1 MIVRRESTIIDYN
14 APFDQGLRAG
24 LRRYSCLIN
33 LLLLQVQDAQVAMKL
48 YTMHKK
54 QWERQLK
61 EAKFKYST
69 KQHAIKQDR

>member
-1 MIVRRESTIIDYN
+1 M
-14 APFDQGLRAG
+14 
-24 LRRYSCLIN
+24 N
-33 LLLLQVQDAQVAMKL
+33 LLRWQVQDAQVAMKL
-48 YTMHKK
+48 YTLHKK